1 MTRRIELSPRLR
13 LAADLVPEGAPGV
26 ADVGTD
32 HAYLPAC
39 LLMEGKIPSAIAA
52 DLREGPLSRARETA
66 AEYGCGD
73 RMAFRLCD
81 GLSGIRPEE
90 TDAVVIAGMG
100 GETIA
105 PDPWR
110 RPPWVRTRKIP
121 LVLQPMSSIPELRQR
136 LGEDGF
142 HILEERL
149 AREGGH
155 PLCGD
160 AGGGGGGARHD
171 ARPAVGRPA
180 EPGPPAG
187 GLSPWTPGEAG
198 PGAGRPFPG
207 ERRAGGGPPAGIG
220 GPPAGA
226 VGDARGV
233 GSMAAVTEIFEAMD
247 RWAPFETQM
256 DFDNAGFLVAGAAG
270 RSEKSWWRWTSQRRW
285 RRRRSAGALS

>member
-1 MTRRIELSPRLR
+1 
-13 LAADLVPEGAPGV
+13 
-26 ADVGTD
+26 
-32 HAYLPAC
+32 
-39 LLMEGKIPSAIAA
+39 
-52 DLREGPLSRARETA
+52 
-66 AEYGCGD
+66 
-73 RMAFRLCD
+73 MAFRLCD
-81 GLSGIRPEE
+81 GLSGIRPEK

-105 PDPWR
+105 QILEAA
-110 RPPWVRTRKIP
+110 PWVRTRKIP

-149 AREGGH
+149 AREGDT
-155 PLCGD
+155 LYVVMR
-160 AGGGGGGARHD
+160 A
-171 ARPAVGRPA
+171 
-180 EPGPPAG
+180 
-187 GLSPWTPGEAG
+187 EAG
-198 PGAGRPFPG
+198 EEPAMTPAQLWAGRQSRDPLRGDYLRGLLEKLDRALDGLFPG

-256 DFDNAGFLVAGAAG
+256 DFDNAGFLVG
-270 RSEKSWWRWTSQRRW
+270 RGGREVGKSWWRWTSQRRW